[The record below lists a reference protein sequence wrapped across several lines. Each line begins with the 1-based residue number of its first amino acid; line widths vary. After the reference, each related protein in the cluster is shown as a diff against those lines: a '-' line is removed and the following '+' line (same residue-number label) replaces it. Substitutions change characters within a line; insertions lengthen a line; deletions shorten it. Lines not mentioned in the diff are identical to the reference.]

1 MSATLQILVFDMT
14 HSYSR
19 SQPYVYM
26 APYEYIH
33 ICIYVYICTC
43 IYIYIYMYIC
53 IHVFLCTLPCVYF
66 HTLHTCVHRKL
77 TATHSTYILSRL
89 IRYSDLARFP
99 KRDHI
104 YALSH
109 AAARLL
115 SQ

>member
-1 MSATLQILVFDMT
+1 MYIWHRMNV
-14 HSYSR
+14 YI
-19 SQPYVYM
+19 YVYM
-26 APYEYIH
+26 YTCT
-33 ICIYVYICTC
+33 CIY

-53 IHVFLCTLPCVYF
+53 IHVFLCTVPCVYS
-66 HTLHTCVHRKL
+66 HTLQTCVHRKL